1 MQELESQLETLI
13 DRTSLVDVLDGLVN
27 ICRAR
32 ANGDDKDAVWSV
44 AAGKLERLAHTI
56 SRLGL

>member
-13 DRTSLVDVLDGLVN
+13 DQTSLADVLAGLLAV
-27 ICRAR
+27 CRIR

-44 AAGKLERLAHTI
+44 AAGKLERLAHAIT
-56 SRLGL
+56 RLGI

>member
-1 MQELESQLETLI
+1 MQELESLEVLI
-13 DRTSLVDVLDGLVN
+13 DQKSLAAVLDELVI

-32 ANGDDKDAVWSV
+32 ANGDDDKDAVWSV

-56 SRLGL
+56 TRLGI